1 MQRNVNNMFELN
13 FQPVLIRLTRQ
24 IVYTVKIYKNV
35 RKGKKQQ
42 HIITEIYGLMICRQ
56 QYFI

>member
-1 MQRNVNNMFELN
+1 MQRNVNKMFELN

-35 RKGKKQQ
+35 RKGKNSNISLQK
-42 HIITEIYGLMICRQ
+42 YMA
-56 QYFI
+56 

>member
-1 MQRNVNNMFELN
+1 MQRNVNKMFELN

-24 IVYTVKIYKNV
+24 IVYTGKIYKNV